1 MTTPVKKRIA
11 RFNRL
16 RVNIGTEDVPNFVL
30 VKGLSKC
37 EMPLSQTEVD
47 TSDFDSGGWDST
59 TTTHR
64 GWVVNAEGF
73 DGFTGPSD
81 AQVDDPGQA
90 HLKAKGQLTGPDA
103 YTQVQFYRDDTNK
116 GFTGRVT
123 VNWGGA
129 GGEVKGMEPFKA
141 ELKGDGQLSPFTYTP

>member
-1 MTTPVKKRIA
+1 MTTPIKKRIA

-16 RVNIGTEDVPNFVL
+16 KVNIGSEETPNYVI
-30 VKGLSKC
+30 VKGLSKI
-37 EMPLSQTEVD
+37 EMPISQTEHD

-73 DGFTGPSD
+73 DGFTGPAN

-90 HLKAKGQLTGPDA
+90 FLKAKGLQTGPDA
-103 YTQVQFYRDDTNK
+103 YAQVRFYRDDTGK
-116 GFTGRVT
+116 GYEGRVT

-129 GGEVKGMEPFKA
+129 GGEVKGMEPFKC
-141 ELKGDGQLSPFTYTP
+141 ELKGDGLLSPYTEA